1 MAVKIRLAQ
10 RGKKKTRTYRVVVA
24 DARSPR
30 DGKFIE
36 DLGFYN
42 PHDNPSTVDI
52 DVEKAVSWLDK
63 GAQPS
68 DRVQKLL
75 EISGAWAQWRS
86 TKGEVVSIPK
96 APEPKIKSSS
106 KANIKKTEAAA
117 EAEDQEAQHEGD
129 CGDARV
135 RKDRSCYFPLPSTR
149 RAVCVTSDVAGNAR
163 AACSSERHDN
173 DHPRSF
179 GFSHHHRV

>member
-96 APEPKIKSSS
+96 APEPKVKSSS
-106 KANIKKTEAAA
+106 KANIKKNEAAA
-117 EAEDQEAQHEGD
+117 EADVEVEEVSDTSEG
-129 CGDARV
+129 
-135 RKDRSCYFPLPSTR
+135 
-149 RAVCVTSDVAGNAR
+149 
-163 AACSSERHDN
+163 SEEE
-173 DHPRSF
+173 
-179 GFSHHHRV
+179 

>member
-52 DVEKAVSWLDK
+52 NVEQAVSWLDK

-68 DRVQKLL
+68 ERAKKLL
-75 EISGAWAQWRS
+75 EISGAWAQWRAS
-86 TKGEVVSIPK
+86 KGDVVSIPK
-96 APEPKIKSSS
+96 PPESKVKSSS
-106 KANIKKTEAAA
+106 KANNKKN
-117 EAEDQEAQHEGD
+117 EAEDELAENQKG
-129 CGDARV
+129 
-135 RKDRSCYFPLPSTR
+135 
-149 RAVCVTSDVAGNAR
+149 
-163 AACSSERHDN
+163 SEEE
-173 DHPRSF
+173 
-179 GFSHHHRV
+179 

>member
-10 RGKKKTRTYRVVVA
+10 RGKKKSRAYRVVVA

-117 EAEDQEAQHEGD
+117 EAEVEEVSDTSEG
-129 CGDARV
+129 
-135 RKDRSCYFPLPSTR
+135 
-149 RAVCVTSDVAGNAR
+149 
-163 AACSSERHDN
+163 SEEE
-173 DHPRSF
+173 
-179 GFSHHHRV
+179 

>member
-42 PHDNPSTVDI
+42 PHDNPSTIDI

-117 EAEDQEAQHEGD
+117 EAEVEVEEVSDTSEG
-129 CGDARV
+129 
-135 RKDRSCYFPLPSTR
+135 
-149 RAVCVTSDVAGNAR
+149 
-163 AACSSERHDN
+163 SEEE
-173 DHPRSF
+173 
-179 GFSHHHRV
+179 

>member
-117 EAEDQEAQHEGD
+117 EVEVEVVSDTSEG
-129 CGDARV
+129 
-135 RKDRSCYFPLPSTR
+135 
-149 RAVCVTSDVAGNAR
+149 
-163 AACSSERHDN
+163 SEEE
-173 DHPRSF
+173 
-179 GFSHHHRV
+179 

>member
-10 RGKKKTRTYRVVVA
+10 RGKKKTRTFRVVVA

-96 APEPKIKSSS
+96 APEPKVKSSS
-106 KANIKKTEAAA
+106 KANIKKNEAAA
-117 EAEDQEAQHEGD
+117 EAEVEEVSDTSEG
-129 CGDARV
+129 
-135 RKDRSCYFPLPSTR
+135 
-149 RAVCVTSDVAGNAR
+149 
-163 AACSSERHDN
+163 SEEE
-173 DHPRSF
+173 
-179 GFSHHHRV
+179 

>member
-42 PHDNPSTVDI
+42 PHENPSTVDI

-106 KANIKKTEAAA
+106 KANIKQTEAAA
-117 EAEDQEAQHEGD
+117 EAEVEEVSDTSEG
-129 CGDARV
+129 
-135 RKDRSCYFPLPSTR
+135 
-149 RAVCVTSDVAGNAR
+149 
-163 AACSSERHDN
+163 SEEE
-173 DHPRSF
+173 
-179 GFSHHHRV
+179 